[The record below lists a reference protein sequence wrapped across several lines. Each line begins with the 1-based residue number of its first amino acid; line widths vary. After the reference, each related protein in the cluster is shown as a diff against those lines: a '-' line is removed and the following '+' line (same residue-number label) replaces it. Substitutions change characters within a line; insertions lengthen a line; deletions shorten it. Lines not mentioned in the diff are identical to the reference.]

1 MNDDWGNQDI
11 TEDIHEWSVDSV
23 AEKPSQVIHI
33 VVRKIKHLKWKSTY
47 KSQ

>member
-11 TEDIHEWSVDSV
+11 TEDIHEWSVDSM
-23 AEKPSQVIHI
+23 EE
-33 VVRKIKHLKWKSTY
+33 KIKRLKRKSTY